1 MDAPSSQ
8 TMRRLARRIA
18 TIERDSNQVGASK
31 GTTFIVCEKLRAS
44 LSPLVGVAGFR
55 SLLSRA
61 LALAAVDVDWLKKL
75 TIMPDGSLRSLEAA
89 AGLPDEEIARGEMVL
104 IAHLVGLLITF
115 IGEALTLRLLQEA
128 WPEVSRSDLSSGP
141 ETNA

>member
-8 TMRRLARRIA
+8 IMRRLARRIA
-18 TIERDSNQVGASK
+18 AIEGASNQFGASK
-31 GTTFIVCEKLRAS
+31 GTAFNVCEKLRAS

-61 LALAAVDVDWLKKL
+61 IVLASADVDWLKKL
-75 TIMPDGSLRSLEAA
+75 AVMPDGSLTTPEAA
-89 AGLPDEEIARGEMVL
+89 AGLSEDEIARGERVL

-115 IGEALTLRLLQEA
+115 IGEALTLRLLEEA

-141 ETNA
+141 ETKE